1 MTPRH
6 MTMQAYDTLKARGVD
21 TVAVVTMDTPFAM
34 HAWAQQLG
42 ASKDFLFLSDVPGQ
56 LARSLGSTFQAGPF
70 GVRPTRY
77 NLRFITTT
85 QSCIA
90 REYRQ

>member
-1 MTPRH
+1 
-6 MTMQAYDTLKARGVD
+6 MQAYDTLKARGVD